1 MLSFEQEEDPRK
13 IKRGYLCNM
22 NVDFDETK
30 TMHTWTTGEPG
41 RLCVKLRLQA
51 RIKMNIGLLP
61 GFAKGQM
68 ASVGP
73 GEPGRNGL
81 CPFSC
86 SSVSVT
92 CCMFPVNL
100 HYFMYLLS

>member
-1 MLSFEQEEDPRK
+1 MLSLGIRCKK
-13 IKRGYLCNM
+13 IKRGYLRYM

-41 RLCVKLRLQA
+41 RKCVKLRLQTI
-51 RIKMNIGLLP
+51 IKMNIGLLP

-100 HYFMYLLS
+100 HHFM